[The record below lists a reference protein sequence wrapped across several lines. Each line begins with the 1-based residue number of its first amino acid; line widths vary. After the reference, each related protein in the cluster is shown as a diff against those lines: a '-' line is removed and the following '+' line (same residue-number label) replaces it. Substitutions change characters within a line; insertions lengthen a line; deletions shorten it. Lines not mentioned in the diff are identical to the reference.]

1 MPDRLLPRPP
11 RARPIRPRGLEP
23 ADAVVLRAGGYADL
37 ARFSG
42 VDISGVD
49 LRVLEL
55 VECVLEDVRADR
67 AHLEECRCAESR
79 VDRLTASELH
89 AQRSVWR
96 EVSWEASRV
105 GAFECHDAQWRSVLL
120 EDCRIG
126 FLGLGR
132 ANLLDVRLRGCTVD
146 TLDLTA
152 ATLTRVAFEDCRV
165 GELRVRESRLM
176 DVDLRGLA
184 LSQVDD
190 AAGLR
195 GAWVGAD
202 QLVELAPALAA
213 HMGLRV
219 L

>member
-1 MPDRLLPRPP
+1 VPDAHLPRPP
-11 RARPIRPRGLEP
+11 RAKPARPRDLEP
-23 ADAVVLRAGGYADL
+23 TDAVVLRAGGYADL
-37 ARFSG
+37 ARISG

-49 LRVLEL
+49 LRGLEL

-67 AHLEECRCAESR
+67 AHLEEFRLAESR
-79 VDRLTASELH
+79 VDRLTAAELH

-105 GAFECHDAQWRSVLL
+105 GACECHDAQWRSVLV

-132 ANLLDVRLRGCTVD
+132 ANLLDVRLRGCMVD

-152 ATLTRVAFEDCRV
+152 ATLNRAAFDDCRV
-165 GELRVRESRLM
+165 GELRVRESRLK
-176 DVDLRGLA
+176 DVDLRGLT
-184 LSQVDD
+184 LNQVDD

-213 HMGLRV
+213 HAGLRIV
-219 L
+219 